1 MSSVH
6 LLLLLLNTVVQLAA
20 AATASSFSMTSL
32 GIPLTDSMSAGF
44 TIGFMKG

>member
-20 AATASSFSMTSL
+20 AATASSFAMISL
-32 GIPLTDSMSAGF
+32 VIPLTDSMSAVF
-44 TIGFMKG
+44 VIGFMKG

>member
-20 AATASSFSMTSL
+20 ATASSFAMTSS
-32 GIPLTDSMSAGF
+32 GIPLTDSMSAVF
-44 TIGFMKG
+44 VIGFMKG